1 LPNASGVTPKY
12 MDPHITRID
21 RSNILI
27 LAFQLEGLC
36 TALRQSIA
44 SGLPPGPAT
53 LESLGKLHHA
63 FSLVHSGPSLELLP
77 NIDANSSPSDI
88 LAFAEM
94 LRTTIGA
101 FLSPDEIIEKQRAI
115 GFHP

>member
-1 LPNASGVTPKY
+1 
-12 MDPHITRID
+12 MDPQVTRID
-21 RSNILI
+21 RSNLLI

-44 SGLPPGPAT
+44 SGLSPGPAT
-53 LESLGKLHHA
+53 FESLSKLRAA
-63 FSLVHSGPSLELLP
+63 FSAVHSDPSLDVLP
-77 NIDANSSPSDI
+77 KIDTNSSPSDI
-88 LAFAEM
+88 LAFAEI
-94 LRTTIGA
+94 LRTTVGA

>member
-1 LPNASGVTPKY
+1 
-12 MDPHITRID
+12 MDPQVTRID
-21 RSNILI
+21 RSNLLI
-27 LAFQLEGLC
+27 IAFQLEGLC

-44 SGLPPGPAT
+44 SGLPPGPAIF
-53 LESLGKLHHA
+53 ENLGKLRTA
-63 FSLVHSGPSLELLP
+63 FSSVHSGPSLDVLP
-77 NIDANSSPSDI
+77 NIDANSSPADI

-94 LRTTIGA
+94 LRTTVGA

>member
-1 LPNASGVTPKY
+1 MEPHVTQ
-12 MDPHITRID
+12 ID

-44 SGLPPGPAT
+44 SGSAVGPAT
-53 LESLGKLHHA
+53 SESLSKLRAA
-63 FSLVHSGPSLELLP
+63 FSSVHSGSSLDVLP
-77 NIDANSSPSDI
+77 KIDANSPPSDI

-94 LRTTIGA
+94 LRTTVGA

-115 GFHP
+115 EFHPL